1 MKFISGGGY
10 HALRESG
17 LIVLPSER
25 TLRDYTH
32 SVHAGI
38 GFLSEVDAQLMEEA
52 RVVEKVDRFVVLSWD
67 EIKIKEGLV

>member
-10 HALRESG
+10 HALRKSG
-17 LIVLPSER
+17 LIVLHFEH

-52 RVVEKVDRFVVLSWD
+52 RSDEEVDRFVVYHGMKL
-67 EIKIKEGLV
+67 K